1 MENNPLECE
10 SKLEH
15 TSLISEASR
24 VVRYSVAAL
33 GGYLVAHGYME
44 AATVEMIAGV
54 AVTATP
60 LIVGMILAHVR
71 RKQTKQV
78 IQHFKRQPPSPSDG
92 KPEGE

>member
-1 MENNPLECE
+1 MSDENSFECE
-10 SKLEH
+10 SKLEN

-24 VVRYSVAAL
+24 VVRYSIAAL

-60 LIVGMILAHVR
+60 LVVGMILASIR
-71 RKQTKQV
+71 RKQTRQV
-78 IQHFKRQPPSPSDG
+78 VEHFKRQPPSPSDG
-92 KPEGE
+92 E